1 MNNQLITII
10 LFAVIAFCGMT
21 LITKLRT
28 AFIVNEG
35 FKGLLYR
42 KGRFVELLPPGRHVR
57 WGLRLALNTCDIRR
71 AILTV
76 AGQEVLTA
84 DNAAVKVS
92 LLITYQIVDP
102 DKALHQTQVWY
113 SDLHTAGQLT
123 ARTVIGGITLEALL
137 AQRGELSAKLLAL
150 VQPVGAKIGID
161 IQAVEIRDVMLA
173 ADLKRA
179 YSDTLKAKQEGLAA
193 LERARGESAALR
205 NLANAA
211 RLLDGNPAL
220 QNLRLLQSLADG
232 RGTGHTLV
240 MGVPGGFAPL
250 KNGHRPEPIAPD
262 NTA

>member
-1 MNNQLITII
+1 MTNQITILI
-10 LFAVIAFCGMT
+10 FAIIAAVVAA
-21 LITKLRT
+21 LITKFHT
-28 AFIVNEG
+28 AFVVNEG
-35 FKGLLYR
+35 FKGLFYR

-57 WGLRLALNTCDIRR
+57 WGFRLTLNTCDVRR
-71 AILTV
+71 AILTI

-84 DNAAVKVS
+84 DSVAVKVS

-102 DKALHQTQVWY
+102 DKALHQTQAWC
-113 SDLHTAGQLT
+113 SDLHTGGQLA
-123 ARTVIGGITLEALL
+123 ARTVIGGTTLEALL

-161 IQAVEIRDVMLA
+161 IQSVEVRDVMLP

-250 KNGHRPEPIAPD
+250 KNGNRPESPPPD
-262 NTA
+262 HPA